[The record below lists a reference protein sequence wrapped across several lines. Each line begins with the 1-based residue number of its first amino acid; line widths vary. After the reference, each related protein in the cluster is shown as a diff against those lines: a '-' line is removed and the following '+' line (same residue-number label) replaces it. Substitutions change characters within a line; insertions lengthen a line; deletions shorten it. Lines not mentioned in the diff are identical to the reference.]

1 MTGSAPTRLIGV
13 GNSGMV
19 HSRATTI
26 ADGSE
31 SGMSIEGVTVTSFA
45 SIMMRYGGRLVSGFG
60 RRVVFGGELEDPR

>member
-1 MTGSAPTRLIGV
+1 
-13 GNSGMV
+13 MV